1 MATLYLHVGMPKTG
15 TTSLQRFLVKNQP
28 ALEEQG
34 ACYPDFSDIFTRFP
48 RARNARFICRR
59 KSDKADEARALERI
73 EVLAQTHERVILSDE
88 YLWKRRVWDPT
99 FWDEFTDE
107 AACFGSMKMV
117 VYLRRQDLFLHSWWA
132 QSVKIQSACEQRSFA
147 DYVEETGILESPM
160 LDYAGAL
167 DVAAAA
173 IGRENVLVR
182 VFDKPSLE
190 AAGGI
195 VADFLSTVGLRA
207 NGGYKSTGK
216 AYANPSLKDSVL
228 ETKRLLNRNQG
239 FHTRASKRVR
249 DPYTD
254 ALLSVQEDLMA
265 EGLLGQRTG
274 FSSELRREILERFRE
289 GNERVAREYLGR
301 EDGILFAGDAADD
314 ADDAEALRGF
324 TADEIVDICGRV
336 ITKKEREHKKL
347 EKRKNAQVGQL
358 QKKVAELEERNR
370 ELEERNRE
378 LEDCLERTFARR
390 VKRFADRLLR
400 R

>member
-15 TTSLQRFLVKNQP
+15 TTSLQQFLVKNQP

-34 ACYPDFSDIFTRFP
+34 ACYPDFSDIFARCP

-59 KSDKADEARALERI
+59 KSDKADKARALERI
-73 EVLAQTHERVILSDE
+73 KVLAQTHERVILSDE

-99 FWDEFTDE
+99 FWDEFKNDV
-107 AACFGSMKMV
+107 GGIDDIRIV
-117 VYLRRQDLFLHSWWA
+117 VYLRRQDLYLYSWWA
-132 QSVKIQSACEQRSFA
+132 QCVKIQSACEQRSFA
-147 DYVEETGILESPM
+147 DYVEETDILESPM

-195 VADFLSTVGLRA
+195 VADFLSTVGLEE
-207 NGGYKSTGK
+207 NGGYESTGK

-228 ETKRLLNRNQG
+228 ETKRLLNRNRG
-239 FHTRASKRVR
+239 FHTRAAKRAR
-249 DPYTD
+249 DPYTNV
-254 ALLSVQEDLMA
+254 LLSVQDDLMA

-274 FSSELRREILERFRE
+274 FSSELRGEILERFRE
-289 GNERVAREYLGR
+289 SNERVAREYLGR

-324 TADEIVDICGRV
+324 TVDEIADVCGRV
-336 ITKKEREHKKL
+336 IVKREHERKKL
-347 EKRKNAQVGQL
+347 EEKRNAQVGRL
-358 QKKVAELEERNR
+358 QEKVAELEERNS

-378 LEDCLERTFARR
+378 LEDCLERKFARR
-390 VKRFADRLLR
+390 VKRLADRLLR